1 MSEKITL
8 SGVPETML
16 QTVYAR
22 AKETKTRGAITDNK
36 AVEIIDRLDYDFS
49 MADKDAAMHSGV
61 IARTIVLDKLVKTY
75 LAGHGGAVVVNIACG
90 LDTRC
95 YRMSGYAHWYNLDL
109 PETIAV
115 REKLLPE
122 SRKIS
127 QITMSAMDDWGG
139 EIKGTSTDVLVI
151 IEGLTMY
158 LSESDVKRIFD
169 VIAARF
175 DRATV
180 LVETMNPMVVKRF
193 KEKSIE
199 ASKAK
204 FTWGVKNGAALA
216 ALLPDFRF
224 VEEHSLCEGMAEFV
238 SPMDQIITTCS
249 IKFATRRAL
258 RRCWIASSSKTSCRR
273 CRFCESEE
281 KRMKRNYIIAAFRET
296 VAQQFPEQ
304 SVELN
309 RLLDEKLSRLRSMHL
324 NASKGKQFHLES
336 QILPGIAAYETLQ
349 TVMPKDEALQTVHGY
364 VAEHAWTMRKTILKL
379 LRVPG
384 IYRLPPVLFSKLTPK
399 FYGETAGFAATE
411 YQTSGG
417 VWRIDMTKCP
427 YHDTCV
433 EHGCPEL
440 CPCFCDSDDIAYDDL
455 HPKLV
460 WHRTKTLGRGNE
472 CCDFCLK
479 LAGK

>member
-36 AVEIIDRLDYDFS
+36 AVELIDRLDYDFS

-95 YRMSGYAHWYNLDL
+95 YRMSGYSHWYNLDL

-127 QITMSAMDDWGG
+127 QIAMSAMDDWGG

-193 KEKSIE
+193 KEKSIRE
-199 ASKAK
+199 RKENIVLIGMPGSGKS
-204 FTWGVKNGAALA
+204 TVGAALA
-216 ALLPDFRF
+216 ALLPDFHL
-224 VEEHSLCEGMAEFV
+224 VEEHSLCEGMAEFAPV
-238 SPMDQIITTCS
+238 
-249 IKFATRRAL
+249 
-258 RRCWIASSSKTSCRR
+258 
-273 CRFCESEE
+273 
-281 KRMKRNYIIAAFRET
+281 Y
-296 VAQQFPEQ
+296 
-304 SVELN
+304 
-309 RLLDEKLSRLRSMHL
+309 
-324 NASKGKQFHLES
+324 
-336 QILPGIAAYETLQ
+336 
-349 TVMPKDEALQTVHGY
+349 
-364 VAEHAWTMRKTILKL
+364 KL
-379 LRVPG
+379 LGKIPAVSNISNRIV
-384 IYRLPPVLFSKLTPK
+384 VLEKK
-399 FYGETAGFAATE
+399 
-411 YQTSGG
+411 
-417 VWRIDMTKCP
+417 
-427 YHDTCV
+427 
-433 EHGCPEL
+433 
-440 CPCFCDSDDIAYDDL
+440 
-455 HPKLV
+455 
-460 WHRTKTLGRGNE
+460 
-472 CCDFCLK
+472 
-479 LAGK
+479 